1 MIENS
6 FTANTLFV
14 LAVVTMTIVT
24 YTMRAGGYWVMGRVP
39 LTPRVRRAL
48 ESLPGAIIV
57 STILPIALQGG
68 LPVTLCLVVSATVM
82 AIVRK
87 DFIAVVCAVAAA
99 AAIRTFGL

>member
-6 FTANTLFV
+6 FSADGLFV
-14 LAVVTMTIVT
+14 AAVLSMTLVT

-57 STILPIALQGG
+57 STILPIALEGG
-68 LPVTLCLVVSATVM
+68 LPVAVCLVVSGAVM
-82 AIVRK
+82 ALVRK
-87 DFIAVVCAVAAA
+87 DIVAVFCAVVAA
-99 AAIRTFGL
+99 AAIRAYGF